1 MLLDGG
7 DVNGAIREL
16 QLAQRSPKNRHLAM
30 LNLGRAF
37 IAGSKFD
44 LAADQLAVAK
54 GEIGLMNDLKKD
66 VVYELANALEK
77 SGKRDEA
84 IAEYKALYMADS
96 TYKDVSEKIN
106 AFYK

>member
-1 MLLDGG
+1 
-7 DVNGAIREL
+7 
-16 QLAQRSPKNRHLAM
+16 
-30 LNLGRAF
+30 
-37 IAGSKFD
+37 
-44 LAADQLAVAK
+44 
-54 GEIGLMNDLKKD
+54 MNDLKKD